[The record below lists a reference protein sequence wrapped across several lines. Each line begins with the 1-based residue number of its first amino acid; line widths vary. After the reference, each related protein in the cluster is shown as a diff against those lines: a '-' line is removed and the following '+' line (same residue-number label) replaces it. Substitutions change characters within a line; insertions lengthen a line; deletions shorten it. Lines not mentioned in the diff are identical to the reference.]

1 MGAARVL
8 AAHSGPG
15 YLPRMEFG
23 LFVQA
28 HVPKHELD
36 ADPEGAEHQ
45 RLMREL
51 DLAVHCDR
59 NGFKYVWSVEHH
71 FLEEYSHISASEVFL
86 PYVAARTE
94 RIHVGSAIFNIT
106 PPVNHPARMAERVA
120 MLDHLSEGRFEF
132 GTGRGSSSTEFKGF
146 GIPDGD
152 TTRAM
157 YDESL
162 AEILRMWR
170 ETRYSHEGRFFSMPE
185 RNVLP
190 KPFSKPHPPLWV
202 ACGSPST
209 FEKAARLGL
218 GALCFSLGSPKD
230 FEPLIRV
237 YKDNIRHAEP
247 VGEYVNDNVAC
258 VTQLVCQEDPRKAR
272 EIMRTTGSGY
282 HTSLVFRY
290 LDTFPRPAGVPE
302 WPKLIPD
309 PTPEQLEERI
319 ATGQRIVGDPD
330 ECARAVQK
338 YADVGCDQII
348 FGILAST
355 QPQEVARTS
364 VELFGREVIP
374 RFDKDP
380 VHSTTRYREAA
391 LSRAVA

>member
-1 MGAARVL
+1 
-8 AAHSGPG
+8 
-15 YLPRMEFG
+15 MEFG

-28 HVPKHELD
+28 HVPKHESE
-36 ADPEGAEHQ
+36 ADPLNAEHD

-51 DLAVHCDR
+51 EVAVACDR
-59 NGFKYVWSVEHH
+59 AGWKYVWSVEHH
-71 FLEEYSHISASEVFL
+71 LLEEYSHLSASEIFL

-94 RIHVGSAIFNIT
+94 RIHVGSAIYNIT
-106 PPVNHPARMAERVA
+106 PPVNHPARIAERVA

-157 YDESL
+157 FDESL
-162 AEILRMWR
+162 GEILRMWR
-170 ETRYSHEGRFFSMPE
+170 DTRYSHQGTYFSMPE

-190 KPFSKPHPPLWV
+190 KPYSRPHPPLWV

-209 FEKAARLGL
+209 FEKAGRLGL

-230 FEPLIRV
+230 FAPLIRV
-237 YKDNIRHAEP
+237 YKDAIRHAEP
-247 VGEYVNDNVAC
+247 VGAYVNDNVAC
-258 VTQLVCQEDPRKAR
+258 VTQMVCLEDRKRAR
-272 EIMRTTGSGY
+272 EVALTMGSGY

-290 LDTFPRPAGVPE
+290 LDTFPRPAGVPA
-302 WPKLIPD
+302 WPALIPE
-309 PTPEQLEERI
+309 PTPAQLEERI
-319 ATGQRIVGDPD
+319 ASGQRIVGDPD
-330 ECARAVQK
+330 ECARAVQQ

-355 QPQEVARTS
+355 QPQATALETIR
-364 VELFGREVIP
+364 LFGAEVQP

-391 LSRAVA
+391 LRRAGAARAAAS

>member
-1 MGAARVL
+1 
-8 AAHSGPG
+8 
-15 YLPRMEFG
+15 MEFG

-28 HVPKHELD
+28 HVPKHEMD
-36 ADPEGAEHQ
+36 ADPAGAEHT

-51 DLAVHCDR
+51 ELAEHCDR
-59 NGFKYVWSVEHH
+59 HGFKYVWSVEHH
-71 FLEEYSHISASEVFL
+71 FLEEYSHISASEIFL
-86 PYVAARTE
+86 PYVAARTK
-94 RIHVGSAIFNIT
+94 RIHVGSAIYNIT
-106 PPVNHPARMAERVA
+106 PPVNHPARIAERVA

-146 GIPDGD
+146 RIPDGD

-157 YDESL
+157 FDESL
-162 AEILRMWR
+162 GEILRMWR
-170 ETRYSHEGRFFSMPE
+170 ETKYTYEGKYFSMPE

-190 KPFSKPHPPLWV
+190 KPYSKPHPPIWV

-230 FEPLIRV
+230 FEPLIKV
-237 YKDNIRHAEP
+237 YKDNIKHAEP

-258 VTQLVCQEDPRKAR
+258 VTQLVCLDDPKQAR
-272 EIMRTTGSGY
+272 EVALTMGSGY

-290 LDTFPRPAGVPE
+290 LDTFPRPAGVPQ
-302 WPKLIPD
+302 WPQLIPD
-309 PTPEQLEERI
+309 PTPAQLEERI
-319 ATGQRIVGDPD
+319 ASGQRIVGDPD
-330 ECARAVQK
+330 DCAKAVQK
-338 YADVGCDQII
+338 YVDIGCDQII

-355 QPQEVARTS
+355 ISQEAALKS
-364 VELFGREVIP
+364 VELFGKEVLP

-391 LSRAVA
+391 LKKRASAPSPSGRG